1 MKMTNKMHEREVEN
15 LRSEARA
22 ELSNKISFEELEAII
37 KSWLLID
44 DPGVIRVVAAGVLAN
59 RLPGDPLWLFL
70 VAGSGGAKTELI
82 SGLQKIKGYFR
93 LSDLTTQTFAS
104 GLKGEEKASLLN
116 RLPKDC
122 VPIIA
127 YKDFTTVLSMNQD
140 KRHEILGQLREIFDG
155 RYDKSFG
162 TGTDVHWVGK
172 LALIAGVTPY
182 IDKHFLVSQTLG
194 ERFVMYRIQ
203 QPDGFEMAMRAIDNG
218 GAEEKMRSEI
228 QEAFANFIENI
239 GIPSDLPVEGEIARK
254 IAYLAV
260 FCSMARSAVDRN
272 SYSREVDSILS
283 PESPSRLAKQLVQ
296 LYKGLCLVTDDPD
309 GNYRLLVKVTKDSIT
324 KKRLDC
330 IESVMKRG
338 TASLT
343 EVGSDL
349 NLPETTTR
357 RTLEDL
363 GYLGLLTSDKKGS
376 GFAFNWSFSTKAAD
390 LIEKAEIA
398 VLKDEVKSAGEGVPE
413 MSGGSQPP
421 LLEDTVKEVF
431 KEYL

>member
-1 MKMTNKMHEREVEN
+1 
-15 LRSEARA
+15 
-22 ELSNKISFEELEAII
+22 
-37 KSWLLID
+37 
-44 DPGVIRVVAAGVLAN
+44 
-59 RLPGDPLWLFL
+59 
-70 VAGSGGAKTELI
+70 
-82 SGLQKIKGYFR
+82 
-93 LSDLTTQTFAS
+93 
-104 GLKGEEKASLLN
+104 
-116 RLPKDC
+116 
-122 VPIIA
+122 
-127 YKDFTTVLSMNQD
+127 
-140 KRHEILGQLREIFDG
+140 
-155 RYDKSFG
+155 
-162 TGTDVHWVGK
+162 
-172 LALIAGVTPY
+172 
-182 IDKHFLVSQTLG
+182 
-194 ERFVMYRIQ
+194 MYRIQ